1 MFAFDPYLKPL
12 NQTAD
17 LLGTEL
23 LNPETA
29 AMLACPAMTRP
40 LCLDLCHFLAN
51 SVELQLHLAGKYFH
65 QGHLQLTLNLN
76 RCVRVF
82 SEFTQYLCLA
92 ATQA

>member
-51 SVELQLHLAGKYFH
+51 SVELQLHLV
-65 QGHLQLTLNLN
+65 LDDT
-76 RCVRVF
+76 RWEVF
-82 SEFTQYLCLA
+82 SSRALA
-92 ATQA
+92 IDSESE